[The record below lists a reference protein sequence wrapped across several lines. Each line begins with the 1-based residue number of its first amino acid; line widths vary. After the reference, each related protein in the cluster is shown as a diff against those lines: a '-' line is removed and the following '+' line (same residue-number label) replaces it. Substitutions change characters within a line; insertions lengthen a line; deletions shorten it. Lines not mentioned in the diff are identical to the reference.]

1 MAILQYNMNNSAVR
15 ARVCLT
21 GFILLSI
28 LGHSCRLSTDKHLAP
43 APRDTTITV
52 SNSYNELFF
61 DSLSMERFI
70 KDTHLEDS
78 MAQRMRN
85 FYNSRNYQYAWY
97 FHDGLTHYAYS
108 FLETQNDYIGYS
120 GDSLLYNP
128 GLLQLTDSTAAANR
142 NIDPNDST
150 VLKTELL
157 LTYQFFRYAN
167 RAYQGN
173 LELDVKELGWYIPR
187 KKIDQVAMLDSV
199 IRNGSRDISLY
210 QALNR
215 QYNLLKRFVIRYD
228 SIERS
233 GGWPVIKPGKKQYK
247 KGDSAA
253 TIAEIKN
260 RLFLVGDLPEK
271 DTSFVFTEQLETA
284 VKRFQQRFGLS
295 ENGQVNAS
303 TLAEMNIPVGQ
314 RIRQILI
321 NMERIRWAPSTPN
334 SDYLLVNIPE
344 FRLHVYE
351 SGNYK
356 WSMNVVVGTAA
367 HSTVIFTGTLKYV
380 VFSPYWNVPPGIL
393 KNEVL
398 PGIKKD
404 PNYLARHNMEWN
416 GGAVRQRPGPQNSLG
431 LVKFLFPNN
440 YNIYL
445 HDTPSKSLFGESS
458 RAFSHGCIRLAEP
471 AKLARFLL
479 RNDPAWDSVK
489 IVKAMHAGK
498 ERFVTLKEDIPVF
511 IAYFTSWV
519 DREDK
524 LHFRKDIYKHDKK
537 MADHLFIN
545 SPKP

>member
-1 MAILQYNMNNSAVR
+1 MAYLSINMNHSSAKT
-15 ARVCLT
+15 RV
-21 GFILLSI
+21 FLSI
-28 LGHSCRLSTDKHLAP
+28 LILFFFLAHSCRIAPDKNIAP
-43 APRDTTITV
+43 VPRDTTITV

-78 MAQRMRN
+78 MAWQMRN

-97 FHDGLTHYAYS
+97 FHDGLAHYAYY
-108 FLETQNDYIGYS
+108 FLEAQNDYIGYS
-120 GDSLLYNP
+120 GDSLLYNAA
-128 GLLQLTDSTAAANR
+128 LLQLADSSLPSNR
-142 NIDPNDST
+142 NVNPNDSI

-157 LTYQFFRYAN
+157 LTCQFFRYAN

-173 LELDVKELGWYIPR
+173 LDLDVKELGWYIPR
-187 KKIDQVAMLDSV
+187 KKIDQVAMLDSL
-199 IRNGSRDISLY
+199 IKNRNGDISVY
-210 QALNR
+210 EPLNR
-215 QYNLLKRFVIRYD
+215 QYNLLKHFLIRYD
-228 SIERS
+228 SIEKS
-233 GGWPVIKPGKKQYK
+233 GGWPVIRADKKLYK

-253 TIAEIKN
+253 TVAEIKN
-260 RLFLVGDLPEK
+260 RLFLVGDLPEN
-271 DTSFVFTEQLETA
+271 DATHVFTEQLETA
-284 VKRFQQRFGLS
+284 VKRFQQRFGLP

-303 TLAEMNIPVGQ
+303 ALAEMNVPVGQ

-321 NMERIRWAPSTPN
+321 NMERIRWAPSTPR

-344 FRLHVYE
+344 YRLHVYE
-351 SGNYK
+351 NGDYK
-356 WSMNVVVGTAA
+356 WNMKVVVGATA
-367 HSTVIFTGTLKYV
+367 HSTVIFTGTLKYI

-393 KNEVL
+393 KNEVT

-416 GGAVRQRPGPQNSLG
+416 GGAVRQKPGPQNSLG

-479 RNDPAWDSVK
+479 RNDPAWDSLK
-489 IVKAMHAGK
+489 IAKAMHAGK
-498 ERFVTLKEDIPVF
+498 ERFVTLTEDIPVF
-511 IAYFTSWV
+511 IVYFTSWV
-519 DREDK
+519 DRENK
-524 LHFRKDIYKHDKK
+524 LHFRKDIYGHDKK
-537 MADHLFIN
+537 IADHLFA
-545 SPKP
+545 SPLKP